1 MEIPYRGTITKQDFL
16 KCAWILNSQLKWQR
30 WFFGILF
37 GTMALS
43 LVYLWFEGS
52 ETSRE
57 TVQSILGGGPT
68 MLIPLAILLYPWWL
82 PYLSLTAYNQ
92 KPNIYRSE
100 VFGTIGE
107 QELTISNG
115 EVRAAFQWSA
125 YTGYKLNKDLFILRQ
140 GKYGFSAFKPSMFRS
155 LQEWE
160 RFVSFA
166 KDKIAPR

>member
-1 MEIPYRGTITKQDFL
+1 MEIHYRGTITKQDFL

-30 WFFGILF
+30 WFIGIVL
-37 GTMALS
+37 GTMVFS

-52 ETSRE
+52 ETSTK

-68 MLIPLAILLYPWWL
+68 MLIPVAIMLYPWWM
-82 PYLSLTAYNQ
+82 PYLSLMAYNQ
-92 KPNIYRSE
+92 KTNIYRSE

-115 EVRAAFQWSA
+115 EVRAAFQWKVYS
-125 YTGYKLNKDLFILRQ
+125 GYKLDKDLFLLRQ
-140 GKYGFSAFKPSMFRS
+140 GKYGFNAFKPSMFTN
-155 LQEWE
+155 LEDWK

-166 KDKIAPR
+166 KDKLSSK